1 MARKL
6 GHLMTNEFYMNLA
19 INEAWKYQFL
29 TYENPAVGCVIVD
42 KNGRILSIG
51 AHKGAGEAHA
61 ELNAV
66 AQALQGLKPN
76 LTLPDEPNLEYDFIF
91 LNFR

>member
-42 KNGRILSIG
+42 KNGRILSID
-51 AHKGAGEAHA
+51 HA
-61 ELNAV
+61 PCRWYL
-66 AQALQGLKPN
+66 LRL
-76 LTLPDEPNLEYDFIF
+76 
-91 LNFR
+91 